1 MKIFVKVKLKAH
13 EEKVKIAN
21 PELFE
26 NNENHFEVF
35 VKEPP
40 LEGRA
45 NKRVIELIA
54 EYFKIAPSQI
64 KIIQGFKSREK
75 ILEINS

>member
-1 MKIFVKVKLKAH
+1 MKIFVKVKLKAR
-13 EEKVKIAN
+13 EEKVKIAD
-21 PELFE
+21 PKMFE
-26 NNENHFEVF
+26 ENANHFEIF

-54 EYFKIAPSQI
+54 EYFNTAPSKI

-75 ILEINS
+75 VLEI